1 MNILVTGAAGFIGFH
16 LASRLA
22 SDGHRVVALDNLNDY
37 YAVSLKQARVEQLDG
52 VPFHRIDIAD
62 LASLEA
68 LFARERFTHV
78 VNLAAQAGVRHSV
91 EHPHEYGHSNLTGFL
106 NLLDVCKRHDIEH
119 LLYASSSS
127 VYGRQRT
134 LPFRET
140 DPVDQPASIYAATK
154 RANEMMA
161 YSYADLHQLPSTG
174 MRFFTVYGPWGRP
187 DMAPCL
193 FAASL
198 LRGEPIDIFNHG
210 RMARDFTYIDDVI
223 ECIVRLLPLTPK
235 PAPAPNA
242 ERRAP
247 HEIYNLGRGKP
258 IALLDFVATLETRL
272 GVTATKHF
280 KQMQPG
286 DMERT
291 WADTH
296 KLQSLIHYTPQVT
309 LEQGI
314 DRFVG
319 WLLDYRGLVLDAM
332 AA

>member
-37 YAVSLKQARVEQLDG
+37 YAVSLKQARVEQLHG

-106 NLLDVCKRHDIEH
+106 NLLDVCKRHAVEH

-127 VYGRQRT
+127 VYGRQKS
-134 LPFRET
+134 LPFRES

-161 YSYADLHQLPSTG
+161 YSYADLHRLPSTG

-210 RMARDFTYIDDVI
+210 RMARDFTYIDDVV
-223 ECIVRLLPLTPK
+223 ECIVRLLPYPPTVD
-235 PAPAPNA
+235 A
-242 ERRAP
+242 ERSAP
-247 HEIYNLGRGKP
+247 HDIYNLGRGKP
-258 IALLDFVATLETRL
+258 IALLDFVATLEARL

-280 KQMQPG
+280 RQMQPG

-291 WADTH
+291 WADTR
-296 KLQSLIHYTPQVT
+296 KLQSVIHYTPQVS
-309 LEQGI
+309 LERGI
-314 DRFVG
+314 DRFVD
-319 WLLDYRGLVLDAM
+319 WLLDYRELLLESM

>member
-1 MNILVTGAAGFIGFH
+1 MKILVTGAAGFIGFH
-16 LASRLA
+16 LADRLVRE
-22 SDGHRVVALDNLNDY
+22 GHNVVALDNLNDY
-37 YAVSLKQARVEQLDG
+37 YAVSLKQARVEQLSG
-52 VPFHRIDIAD
+52 VPFHRIDISD
-62 LASLEA
+62 LASLET
-68 LFARERFTHV
+68 LFTRERFTHV

-91 EHPHEYGHSNLTGFL
+91 DHPHEYGHSNLTGFL
-106 NLLDVCKRHDIEH
+106 NLLDVCKRHDVEH

-127 VYGRQRT
+127 VYGRQKT

-161 YSYADLHQLPSTG
+161 YSYADLHRLPSTG

-198 LRGEPIDIFNHG
+198 LRGDPIELFNHG

-223 ECIVRLLPLTPK
+223 ECIVRLLPLPPK
-235 PAPAPNA
+235 PAPTPNL

-258 IALLDFVATLETRL
+258 IALLDFVDTLEKRL
-272 GVTATKHF
+272 GTTAIRHF

-286 DMERT
+286 DVEQT

-296 KLQSLIHYTPQVT
+296 KLRSLIHYTPQVT

-314 DRFVG
+314 DHFVT
-319 WLLDYRGLVLDAM
+319 WLLEYRRLVLEAM
-332 AA
+332 TA

>member
-1 MNILVTGAAGFIGFH
+1 MKILVTGAAGFIGFH
-16 LASRLA
+16 LADRLA
-22 SDGHRVVALDNLNDY
+22 REGHSVVALDNLNDY
-37 YAVSLKQARVEQLDG
+37 YAVSLKQARRERLTG
-52 VPFHRIDIAD
+52 IPFHRMDIAD
-62 LASLEA
+62 LESLET

-91 EHPHEYGHSNLTGFL
+91 EHPHEYGRSNLTGFL

-127 VYGRQRT
+127 VYGRQKT

-161 YSYADLHQLPSTG
+161 YSYADLHRLPATG

-193 FAASL
+193 FASSL
-198 LRGEPIDIFNHG
+198 LRGEPIEIFNHG
-210 RMARDFTYIDDVI
+210 RMARDFTYIDDVV
-223 ECIVRLLPLTPK
+223 ECIVRLLPH
-235 PAPAPNA
+235 APHPDADRP
-242 ERRAP
+242 AP

-258 IALLDFVATLETRL
+258 VALLDFVDTLEKRL
-272 GVTATKHF
+272 GVDATRHF

-286 DMERT
+286 DVERT

-296 KLQSLIHYTPQVT
+296 KLRSVIDYTPRVS
-309 LEQGI
+309 LEEGI
-314 DRFVG
+314 DQFVT
-319 WLLDYRGLVLDAM
+319 WLLDYRELMLDAM